1 MSIRKGDTVI
11 AGAYNLEKVQDG
23 VARKN
28 VGDVFWT
35 MRKDTSND
43 GINGAYDC
51 NGREFLSTDFQ
62 GDQSPYT
69 LLVEGLLPSVTYQ
82 QYEQEL
88 TNNNGNCGYF
98 GLDTT
103 AQKFK
108 VPTYSEICILSG
120 NLQDIGKYIPDG
132 VPETA
137 LGSITVKGNVQSNG
151 IAQLDINESGYYE
164 QWYSNDMGLLSQEP
178 TTEANVTLG
187 NEVDQVKPK
196 TITLRAMI
204 QLATRGQDISIK
216 QYTDQLDGL
225 VEDAQESANLAQQAA
240 VNAAITLKGEYSTE
254 TTYGMNNAVTVTTEE
269 GTQYYV
275 SLVADNLNNPVT
287 DTTKWAPW
295 IFIPLVQDGSNG
307 LGVDIG
313 TIITSLSSVAPEG
326 FNSCDGTVIAES
338 DNPELWEAAAY
349 TEKEGD
355 GVPLKELPMVG
366 DWNTLPWV
374 EPKDTSVGGDMFL
387 NTKPLKSIRVP
398 FNSQAIELD
407 IGQEFALMGD
417 DCCIVW
423 ACSNDTGI
431 GNGEGDPENTVIKV
445 TKAKSS
451 GYLGVAP
458 SNTWS
463 GYYPAQTHNNNW
475 MIVDDADQGTYDMY
489 TGNRSK
495 YDNGYKYND
504 ILFIAQWDGVAGHP
518 IKVLFANPYIQW
530 ADMGENKLPVI
541 NNSTVTSGGCKDYY
555 RLIGSKIAEYSSS
568 VVDNVVRTDV
578 TFNDLRVL
586 GMYGANSSGYLN
598 KNIILNG
605 LEVDNLWTASAGTG
619 DTRVIIVDDNG
630 DFGYNP
636 RHNASMTTSEI
647 LFTGDRGLSSPDN
660 SYYTGGGTR
669 IWFYNEDI
677 NMLYACERA
686 STSSAWGPWHACP
699 GYAIAA
705 NLTSNTSNVVS
716 VSKFATS
723 NISPLS
729 EFSIEMAKNNG
740 NCGYFG
746 LDYVNKFV
754 KLPVL
759 NKIFL
764 EGYNTVGSS
773 TPIGGYIQ
781 DQIVNIKGMVQ
792 AGSGAGGATGGGSGM
807 FRAGATGAFYV
818 DDQMQYLANAYLA
831 DSQPSGAFYRNLLF
845 NASRQVNTGDR
856 VKPRSI
862 AVYYYVCT
870 SPFEVVASG
879 ATFTPQTQSTEEGV
893 ELSWT
898 NDKGLANPAS
908 VVIPKGEKGD
918 TGNTGPSNVLTIGT
932 VQSGETAGATI
943 TGTSPSQTLNL
954 TLPQGEKGDKGEKG
968 NNGVG
973 FDIGTVFSSL
983 NSTPPD
989 GCNATD
995 GTEVTKQNY
1004 PDLYNACTTTT
1015 ESITRYELVDATQFI
1030 TKLDDATLQV
1040 ASVKFSDGT
1049 VIPSKQITD
1058 YNGAPVVIVNAVD
1071 NEWQLV
1077 CTQGYTGVGIL
1088 VSDTIPTEPVNT
1100 NYGYWTYCKLDGYVY
1115 AYNNSTNW
1123 SLSGGTTFEKQI
1135 YCPGVFDV
1143 PNNQPMQANGV
1154 TYTINTTVQADPKLP
1169 VCTYEEYE
1177 TYLTNNNGNC
1187 GFFGVDTANEKIKLP
1202 TLDKVF
1208 LEVGNT
1214 DIGSYSQDQIVN
1226 LTSDTF
1232 VFGNG
1237 ASGST
1242 GGGRSVIT
1250 TTGGHDNT
1258 NDSLYAYDPLQYI
1271 GIDISSTLGSSS
1283 GRVPQ
1288 RFLKLDASRQVNTGD
1303 RVKPRS
1309 IAMYFYV
1316 CLEKFTAMERGV
1328 TFTPSVSEDG
1338 VISWTNDGGLVN
1350 PEPVSIKGT
1359 PGEISTLSIGTVEQG
1374 DTTSVTISG
1383 QAPNQVLNFVLQKG
1397 NDGQQGE
1404 QGEQGP
1410 AGPSNTLTIGE
1421 VTSGSTASAEITGTS
1436 PNQVLNLVLPKGDKG
1451 DIGDTGPQGEIGA
1464 TGPANTLTIGTVEGG
1479 DTAQASITGQSPN
1492 QVLNLTLPKGE
1503 KGDTG
1508 DQGPQGEAA
1517 FTVSIGQVTTLQP
1530 TEQATVVNSGTAQSQ
1545 IWDISIPKGDKGDS
1559 GVTIVT
1565 TISASSTDEEVPSAK
1580 CMWDLIGDIET
1591 LLSEV

>member
-69 LLVEGLLPSVTYQ
+69 LLVEGLLPSVTYE

-98 GLDTT
+98 ALDTT

-108 VPTYSEICILSG
+108 VPTYSEISILSG

-137 LGSITVKGNVQSNG
+137 LGSITLKGNVQSNG
-151 IAQLDINESGYYE
+151 IAQLNINESGYNE
-164 QWYSNDMGLLSQEP
+164 QSYSNDIGLLSQEP

-313 TIITSLSSVAPEG
+313 TIITSLKEEPPVGFSKCEG
-326 FNSCDGTVIAES
+326 ETITQQQNSKLYESCVGVYQKATTTNFYVTDHEEETTTVF
-338 DNPELWEAAAY
+338 
-349 TEKEGD
+349 
-355 GVPLKELPMVG
+355 PLKWGEYSNEELVIPSYMY
-366 DWNTLPWV
+366 NTNSLIWQPYN
-374 EPKDTSVGGDMFL
+374 KGMNSVMGSNIDEYWLGNKTQSEIDSLTPTTDQAFCY
-387 NTKPLKSIRVP
+387 NTDAQCLMGYE
-398 FNSQAIELD
+398 NSQWSQRPDIPYLFIPSTNDVWYLDSSAYILSQQRQLPVVSLQTIAIAPANEY
-407 IGQEFALMGD
+407 A
-417 DCCIVW
+417 VYP
-423 ACSNDTGI
+423 DTGI
-431 GNGEGDPENTVIKV
+431 VASHTESTQDNVIYTTITFASDVKILGMNGLDNGVYNNTVIDL
-445 TKAKSS
+445 S
-451 GYLGVAP
+451 GKQFSNLYMQLAGAP
-458 SNTWS
+458 
-463 GYYPAQTHNNNW
+463 
-475 MIVDDADQGTYDMY
+475 IVRY
-489 TGNRSK
+489 
-495 YDNGYKYND
+495 
-504 ILFIAQWDGVAGHP
+504 
-518 IKVLFANPYIQW
+518 
-530 ADMGENKLPVI
+530 
-541 NNSTVTSGGCKDYY
+541 
-555 RLIGSKIAEYSSS
+555 
-568 VVDNVVRTDV
+568 
-578 TFNDLRVL
+578 
-586 GMYGANSSGYLN
+586 
-598 KNIILNG
+598 
-605 LEVDNLWTASAGTG
+605 
-619 DTRVIIVDDNG
+619 IIV
-630 DFGYNP
+630 NP
-636 RHNASMTTSEI
+636 QGEYFNSAYYDTSSTSRELTI
-647 LFTGDRGLSSPDN
+647 SNEAPDP
-660 SYYTGGGTR
+660 SYYTGPLNNIYWLDQSTNTIYLNTKADTGSFGEWVKLEGYG
-669 IWFYNEDI
+669 IACII
-677 NMLYACERA
+677 NQ
-686 STSSAWGPWHACP
+686 
-699 GYAIAA
+699 
-705 NLTSNTSNVVS
+705 NTSNVITIQPY
-716 VSKFATS
+716 ATETLPDLNDYEVVKS
-723 NISPLS
+723 RS
-729 EFSIEMAKNNG
+729 NG

-746 LDYVNKFV
+746 VDESQQLV
-754 KLPVL
+754 KLPTL

-764 EGYNTVGSS
+764 EADNTN
-773 TPIGGYIQ
+773 IGMYSQ
-781 DQIVNIKGMVQ
+781 DQIVNITGNFQ
-792 AGSGAGGATGGGSGM
+792 SADDGFWISAGLNCN
-807 FRAGATGAFYV
+807 GAFEG
-818 DDQMQYLANAYLA
+818 DRRSSRSRFRIPNSTSFTSETRANSVNF
-831 DSQPSGAFYRNLLF
+831 D
-845 NASRQVNTGDR
+845 ASTVVNTGDR

-862 AVYYYVCT
+862 GVNYYVCT
-870 SPFEVVASG
+870 SAFEQVASG
-879 ATFTPQTQSTEEGV
+879 ATFTPEIQTVEEGV

-908 VVIPKGEKGD
+908 VVIPKGQKGD
-918 TGNTGPSNVLTIGT
+918 TGDIGPSNVLTIGT

-954 TLPQGEKGDKGEKG
+954 TLPQGEKGDKGDKG

-983 NSTPPD
+983 NCTPPD

-1004 PDLYNACTTTT
+1004 PDLYNACTTTM

-1030 TKLDDATLQV
+1030 TKINDTTLQV

-1049 VIPSKQITD
+1049 IIPSKQITD
-1058 YNGAPVVIVNAVD
+1058 YNGASVVIVNAVD

-1077 CTQGYTGVGIL
+1077 CTQGYTGVGML
-1088 VSDTIPTEPVNT
+1088 VSDTIPAEPVNT

-1154 TYTINTTVQADPKLP
+1154 TYTINTTVQVEPKLP

-1187 GFFGVDTANEKIKLP
+1187 GYFGVDTANEKIKLP

-1226 LTSDTF
+1226 LSSPGFD
-1232 VFGNG
+1232 FG
-1237 ASGST
+1237 SGSAGAT
-1242 GGGRSVIT
+1242 GGGV
-1250 TTGGHDNT
+1250 G
-1258 NDSLYAYDPLQYI
+1258 LP
-1271 GIDISSTLGSSS
+1271 SS
-1283 GRVPQ
+1283 GNIPQ
-1288 RFLKLDASRQVNTGD
+1288 GAKYALRPVDPTIRMQYKNIATGTKVVSSGIIYRTLQLNAAWQVNTGD

-1328 TFTPSVSEDG
+1328 TFTPSISEDG

-1410 AGPSNTLTIGE
+1410 VGPSNTLTIGE

-1451 DIGDTGPQGEIGA
+1451 DIGETGPKGETGA
-1464 TGPANTLTIGTVEGG
+1464 TGPTNTLTIGTVEGG

-1530 TEQATVVNSGTAQSQ
+1530 TEQATVVNSGTPQSQ

>member
-23 VARKN
+23 VARRN

-35 MRKDTSND
+35 TRKDTSND

-69 LLVEGLLPSVTYQ
+69 LLVEGLIPSVTYE

-98 GLDTT
+98 ALDTT

-108 VPTYSEICILSG
+108 VPTYSEISILSG

-151 IAQLDINESGYYE
+151 IAQLDINESGYDE
-164 QWYSNDMGLLSQEP
+164 QFYSNDIGLLSQEP
-178 TTEANVTLG
+178 TTETSVTLG

-216 QYTDQLDGL
+216 QYTDQLDRL

-240 VNAAITLKGEYSTE
+240 VNAAITLKGEYST
-254 TTYGMNNAVTVTTEE
+254 TVTYGMNNAVTVTTEE

-275 SLVADNLNNPVT
+275 SLVPNNLNNPVT
-287 DTTKWAPW
+287 DTTKWTPW

-313 TIITSLSSVAPEG
+313 TIITSLKEEPPVGFSKCEG
-326 FNSCDGTVIAES
+326 ETITYQQNSKLYESCVGVYEKATTTNFYVTDHEEETTTVF
-338 DNPELWEAAAY
+338 
-349 TEKEGD
+349 
-355 GVPLKELPMVG
+355 PLKWGEYSNEELVIPSYLYNKYALIWQPYNKGMNSVMG
-366 DWNTLPWV
+366 SNIDEYWLGNKTQSEIDSLTPTTDQAFCYNTDAQCLMGY
-374 EPKDTSVGGDMFL
+374 E
-387 NTKPLKSIRVP
+387 
-398 FNSQAIELD
+398 NSQWSQRPDIPYLFIPSTNDVWYLDSSAYILSQQRQLPVVSLQTIAIAPANEY
-407 IGQEFALMGD
+407 A
-417 DCCIVW
+417 VYP
-423 ACSNDTGI
+423 DTGI
-431 GNGEGDPENTVIKV
+431 
-445 TKAKSS
+445 
-451 GYLGVAP
+451 VA
-458 SNTWS
+458 SHTES
-463 GYYPAQTHNNNW
+463 TQDG
-475 MIVDDADQGTYDMY
+475 IVY
-489 TGNRSK
+489 TS
-495 YDNGYKYND
+495 
-504 ILFIAQWDGVAGHP
+504 IT
-518 IKVLFANPYIQW
+518 FAN
-530 ADMGENKLPVI
+530 NV
-541 NNSTVTSGGCKDYY
+541 
-555 RLIGSKIAEYSSS
+555 KI
-568 VVDNVVRTDV
+568 
-578 TFNDLRVL
+578 L
-586 GMYGANSSGYLN
+586 GMNGKNEDAYSNIVIDLSNKQFTDIYTVETGQTVQRYVIVTPQGEFFVACYYNSGS
-598 KNIILNG
+598 
-605 LEVDNLWTASAGTG
+605 TG
-619 DTRVIIVDDNG
+619 RELTISD
-630 DFGYNP
+630 
-636 RHNASMTTSEI
+636 EE
-647 LFTGDRGLSSPDN
+647 PDP
-660 SYYTGGGTR
+660 SYYTGPLNNIYWLDQSTNTLYISTKSDSGSFGEWTKLQNYG
-669 IWFYNEDI
+669 IACII
-677 NMLYACERA
+677 NQD
-686 STSSAWGPWHACP
+686 
-699 GYAIAA
+699 
-705 NLTSNTSNVVS
+705 TSNVITIQPY
-716 VSKFATS
+716 ATATLPDLNDYEVVKS
-723 NISPLS
+723 RS
-729 EFSIEMAKNNG
+729 NG

-746 LDYVNKFV
+746 VDESQQLV
-754 KLPVL
+754 KLPTL
-759 NKIFL
+759 NKVFL
-764 EGYNTVGSS
+764 EADNTN
-773 TPIGGYIQ
+773 IGMYSQ
-781 DQIVNIKGMVQ
+781 DQIVNI
-792 AGSGAGGATGGGSGM
+792 TGGLSP
-807 FRAGATGAFYV
+807 V
-818 DDQMQYLANAYLA
+818 DDNYWISAGIIGTGSIVTTSTAGKSRNITPTNSKWEGTRPNKFNFDA
-831 DSQPSGAFYRNLLF
+831 SQSEG
-845 NASRQVNTGDR
+845 VNVGDR

-862 AVYYYVCT
+862 GVNYYVCT
-870 SPFEVVASG
+870 SAFEQVASG
-879 ATFTPQTQSTEEGV
+879 ATFTPEIQTVEEGV

-898 NDKGLANPAS
+898 NDKGLANPTS

-918 TGNTGPSNVLTIGT
+918 TGDTGPSNVLTIGT
-932 VQSGETAGATI
+932 VQGGETAAATI

-954 TLPQGEKGDKGEKG
+954 TLPQGEKGDKGDKG

-973 FDIGTVFSSL
+973 FDIGTIFSSL

-1004 PDLYNACTTTT
+1004 PDLYNACLPTT
-1015 ESITRYELVDATQFI
+1015 ESVTRYELIDATQFI
-1030 TKLDDATLQV
+1030 TKLNDTTLQV

-1049 VIPSKQITD
+1049 VIPSKQFTD
-1058 YNGAPVVIVNAVD
+1058 YNGAPVVIVNAV
-1071 NEWQLV
+1071 NGEWQLV
-1077 CTQGYTGVGIL
+1077 CQQGYTGVAIL
-1088 VSDTIPTEPVNT
+1088 VSDTIPLEPINT
-1100 NYGYWTYCKLDGYVY
+1100 GYGYWTYCKLDGYVY
-1115 AYNNSTNW
+1115 AYTNSTNW
-1123 SLSGGTTFEKQI
+1123 SLSGGTTFEKQL

-1143 PNNQPMQANGV
+1143 PNNTPMQANGV
-1154 TYTINTTVQADPKLP
+1154 TYLINTTIQVEPKLP
-1169 VCTYEEYE
+1169 TCTYEEYE

-1187 GFFGVDTANEKIKLP
+1187 GFFGVDTVNEKIKLP

-1208 LEVGNT
+1208 LEAGST
-1214 DIGSYSQDQIVN
+1214 GIGSYSQDQIVN
-1226 LTSDTF
+1226 LSSPGFD
-1232 VFGNG
+1232 FGSG
-1237 ASGST
+1237 AAGAT
-1242 GGGRSVIT
+1242 GGGV
-1250 TTGGHDNT
+1250 G
-1258 NDSLYAYDPLQYI
+1258 LP
-1271 GIDISSTLGSSS
+1271 SS
-1283 GRVPQ
+1283 GDIPQ
-1288 RFLKLDASRQVNTGD
+1288 GAKYALRPADPTIRMQYKNIATGTKVVSSGIVYRSLQLNAAWQVNTGD

-1309 IAMYFYV
+1309 IAVYFYV

-1350 PEPVSIKGT
+1350 PEPVSIKGI

-1374 DTTSVTISG
+1374 DTTSVTITG
-1383 QAPNQVLNFVLQKG
+1383 DAPNQVLNFVLQKG
-1397 NDGQQGE
+1397 NDGEQGE

-1451 DIGDTGPQGEIGA
+1451 DTGETGPQGETGA
-1464 TGPANTLTIGTVEGG
+1464 TGPSNTLTIGTVEGG
-1479 DTAQASITGQSPN
+1479 DIAQASITGQSPN

-1530 TEQATVVNSGTAQSQ
+1530 TEQATVVNTGTAQSQ

-1565 TISASSTDEEVPSAK
+1565 TISASSTDEEVPSAR
-1580 CMWDLIGDIET
+1580 CMWDLIGDVET